1 MAVAEQDELDEV
13 GERVVDI
20 LKHTELIEFR

>member
-1 MAVAEQDELDEV
+1 MAVAEQEEFDEV
-13 GERVVDI
+13 GERVVDM